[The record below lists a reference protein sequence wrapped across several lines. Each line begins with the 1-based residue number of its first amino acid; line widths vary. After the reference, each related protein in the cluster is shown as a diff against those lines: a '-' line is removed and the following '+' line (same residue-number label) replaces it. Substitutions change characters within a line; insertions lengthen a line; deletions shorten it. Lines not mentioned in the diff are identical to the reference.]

1 MHYLAWVSVCVQ
13 PIVVMCPRKDA
24 TMGFL
29 TSKEIG
35 NKLRELRKRRG
46 LTQEQLA
53 EIVNVTFQQIQ
64 KYENGSNRL
73 NTDKLQIMAQALESP
88 ISAFFEVDSHDERLL
103 SDQEMEIVRSLR
115 DLPSSEIREF
125 VIKSLLKPKE

>member
-1 MHYLAWVSVCVQ
+1 
-13 PIVVMCPRKDA
+13 
-24 TMGFL
+24 MGFL